1 MKVLIADDH
10 PVVRLGIK
18 QILTEKP
25 DIMVAGEAVDGPD
38 VLEKCRASDWDAVV
52 LDLSM
57 PGGELDLLKALKRER
72 PTLPVLVLSVH
83 PEDQFAVRALNA
95 GASGYLTKDSAP
107 ALLVDALRKVAAG
120 GRYMSP
126 WLAERMA
133 SRHGE
138 RPPHERLSD
147 REYQVMRLIASGKTP
162 TQIAGAL
169 GLSVKTVSTYRS
181 RILQKME
188 RTTSADL
195 VAYAVRHHLAE

>member
-10 PVVRLGIK
+10 PVVRQGIK

-126 WLAERMA
+126 WLADRMA

-138 RPPHERLSD
+138 RLPHERLSD

>member
-10 PVVRLGIK
+10 PVVRQGIK

-38 VLEKCRASDWDAVV
+38 TLEKCRASDWDAVV

-138 RPPHERLSD
+138 RLPHERLSD

-181 RILQKME
+181 RVLQKME
-188 RTTSADL
+188 RTTSAEL

>member
-10 PVVRLGIK
+10 PVVRQGIK

-38 VLEKCRASDWDAVV
+38 VLEQCRASDWDAVV

-107 ALLVDALRKVAAG
+107 ALLVDALRTVAAG

-126 WLAERMA
+126 WLAEQMA

-138 RPPHERLSD
+138 RLPHERLSD

-162 TQIAGAL
+162 TQIAVAL

-188 RTTSADL
+188 RTTSAEL

>member
-1 MKVLIADDH
+1 VKVLIADDH
-10 PVVRLGIK
+10 PVVRQGIK
-18 QILTEKP
+18 QILTEKS

-38 VLEKCRASDWDAVV
+38 ALEKCRASDWDAVV

-126 WLAERMA
+126 WLADRMA

-138 RPPHERLSD
+138 RLPHERLSD

-181 RILQKME
+181 RVLQKME